1 MNPSSQQHTTRITTK
16 KITNLF
22 HSCSMQRRRSEFS
35 QGVFCCFFPPGF
47 CLPHNLPPANRNLFR
62 NRCKSRGIGCK
73 CRIHI
78 CPKAKLFS
86 SKRWWL
92 GPTHHA
98 CSTCE
103 DLVRAE
109 NSHKQT
115 KSSARA
121 QTSRLTR
128 ALDQR
133 SVVRLDARSFA
144 WSLAPSFDVRLFAR
158 RELTKV
164 SPPPLPTGLRKR
176 FHVVCPHTLNLIPEL
191 DPLDPP

>member
-1 MNPSSQQHTTRITTK
+1 VQSHAEPKAPGTQNRPQLSPQAPRPQRKNKKFMNPSSQQHTTRITTK

-109 NSHKQT
+109 NAHKQT
-115 KSSARA
+115 KSRHAHKHRGSLARSINA
-121 QTSRLTR
+121 Q
-128 ALDQR
+128 
-133 SVVRLDARSFA
+133 SFA
-144 WSLAPSFDVRLFAR
+144 WTRGLSLGRS
-158 RELTKV
+158 
-164 SPPPLPTGLRKR
+164 LPRSTC
-176 FHVVCPHTLNLIPEL
+176 VCLLAGN
-191 DPLDPP
+191 